1 MWEHGLAILYA
12 LFIWWFSTGLIL
24 YLDGLPR
31 RTFSW
36 SMIVMTVIALAAL
49 YGLWFT
55 GSDTSLTGAYL
66 SFTCGLLIWAWHE
79 LSFLTGCVT
88 GPRRTPCP
96 EVSGFWTRFR
106 YASET
111 VIHHELAIAAT
122 AALMAALTWGAANQ
136 IGLWTFVILWLMRLS
151 AKLNIFLGVAN
162 LAEEFLPPHLRYLES
177 YFRRRPLNLL
187 FPVSVTVSTIATV
200 LILER
205 GLAEG
210 VPPGEAAGAIFLGT
224 LLALAVL
231 EHWFLVLPI
240 PATALWQWA
249 LDAQRERRRKQ
260 AARMSREFDGTQLF
274 QAVSPG
280 VSGATTPA
288 NNDNG
293 AAGISWGDKSPLL
306 RVQTWDVRQKKSQ
319 VFPGRRSA
327 PGSLD

>member
-24 YLDGLPR
+24 CLDGLPR

-36 SMIVMTVIALAAL
+36 SMIVMTVIAFAAL
-49 YGLWFT
+49 YGIWIS
-55 GSDTSLTGAYL
+55 GSDTSVAGAYL

-79 LSFLTGCVT
+79 LSFLTGYLT

-96 EVSGFWTRFR
+96 QVDGFWRRFR

-122 AALMAALTWGAANQ
+122 AGLLAALSWGASNQ
-136 IGLWTFVILWLMRLS
+136 VGLWTFVILWLMRLS
-151 AKLNIFLGVAN
+151 TKLNIFLGVAN

-187 FPVSVTVSTIATV
+187 FPVSVTVSTVVTV

-205 GLAEG
+205 GLGAG
-210 VPPGEAAGAIFLGT
+210 VPAGEAAGAIFLGT
-224 LLALAVL
+224 MLGLAVL

-240 PATALWQWA
+240 QATALWQWA
-249 LDAQRERRRKQ
+249 LDAQRTRRRK
-260 AARMSREFDGTQLF
+260 AADAAAEAKDVYHGL
-274 QAVSPG
+274 PG
-280 VSGATTPA
+280 SSGMTTPA
-288 NNDNG
+288 NG
-293 AAGISWGDKSPLL
+293 TQESAGLLWGKHTPML
-306 RVQTWDVRQKKSQ
+306 RQQSWDVPNNKPQ
-319 VFPGRRSA
+319 VFPGRGSA

>member
-31 RTFSW
+31 RTFGW
-36 SMIVMTVIALAAL
+36 SMVVMTVIALAAL
-49 YGLWFT
+49 YGLSVAST
-55 GSDTSLTGAYL
+55 DPSLAGVYL

-79 LSFLTGCVT
+79 LSFLTGYVT

-96 EVSGFWTRFR
+96 DTPRWFTRFR

-122 AALMAALTWGAANQ
+122 AGLMAALTWGGANQ

-162 LAEEFLPPHLRYLES
+162 LAEEFLPPHLAYLES
-177 YFRRRPLNLL
+177 YFRRKPMNLL
-187 FPVSVTVSTIATV
+187 FPVSVTAATAATV

-205 GLAEG
+205 GLAAG
-210 VPPGEAAGAIFLGT
+210 VPTGEAVGAVFLGT

-249 LDAQRERRRKQ
+249 LEARRARRRVGTGDGHASAQRH
-260 AARMSREFDGTQLF
+260 DLLNT
-274 QAVSPG
+274 VSPAA
-280 VSGATTPA
+280 SGATRPAGSLTAGHPWGRHTPPLRA
-288 NNDNG
+288 RVADDVHNN
-293 AAGISWGDKSPLL
+293 KL
-306 RVQTWDVRQKKSQ
+306 QE
-319 VFPGRRSA
+319 FPGRGSA

>member
-1 MWEHGLAILYA
+1 MLEYGLAILYA

-36 SMIVMTVIALAAL
+36 SMVVMTVIALAAL
-49 YGLWFT
+49 YGLWVSGT
-55 GSDTSLTGAYL
+55 DNSMGGAYL
-66 SFTCGLLIWAWHE
+66 SFTCGLLVWAWHE
-79 LSFLTGCVT
+79 LSFLTGYLT

-96 EVSGFWTRFR
+96 KVDSFWARFR

-111 VIHHELAIAAT
+111 VIHHEIAIAAT
-122 AALMAALTWGAANQ
+122 AGLMAMLTWGASNQ

-162 LAEEFLPPHLRYLES
+162 LAEEFLPPHLRYLET

-187 FPVSVTVSTIATV
+187 FPVSVTVSTIVTV

-210 VPPGEAAGAIFLGT
+210 VPAWEAVGAVFLGT

-240 PATALWQWA
+240 QATALWQWA
-249 LDAQRERRRKQ
+249 LDAQRTRRRKN
-260 AARMSREFDGTQLF
+260 ASVAPGEVEGDDLF
-274 QAVSPG
+274 QVLPVSAG
-280 VSGATTPA
+280 TTKPA
-288 NNDNG
+288 KG
-293 AAGISWGDKSPLL
+293 IEEAAGISWGTHSPLT
-306 RVQTWDVRQKKSQ
+306 RMQSWDVPNNKPQ
-319 VFPGRRSA
+319 VFPGRGSA

>member
-1 MWEHGLAILYA
+1 MFEHGLAILYA

-31 RTFSW
+31 RTFGW
-36 SMIVMTVIALAAL
+36 SMIVMSVIAAGAL
-49 YGLWFT
+49 YGLT
-55 GSDTSLTGAYL
+55 VVGSDTSLTGAYL

-79 LSFLTGCVT
+79 LSFLTGYVT

-96 EVSGFWTRFR
+96 EAPGFWTRFR

-111 VIHHELAIAAT
+111 VIHHEIAIAAT
-122 AALMAALTWGAANQ
+122 AGLMAALTWGASNQ
-136 IGLWTFVILWLMRLS
+136 TGLWTFVILWLMRLS

-187 FPVSVTVSTIATV
+187 FPVSVTAATVATV

-210 VPPGEAAGAIFLGT
+210 VPPGEAVGAVFLGT
-224 LLALAVL
+224 MLALAVL
-231 EHWFLVLPI
+231 EHWFLVLPVQ
-240 PATALWQWA
+240 ATALWQWA
-249 LDAQRERRRKQ
+249 LEARRARGNDETPAAGQR
-260 AARMSREFDGTQLF
+260 RELF
-274 QAVSPG
+274 QVSPVAAG
-280 VSGATTPA
+280 TKHPVS
-288 NNDNG
+288 NDNA
-293 AAGISWGDKSPLL
+293 AAGISWGKHRPGLQTQL
-306 RVQTWDVRQKKSQ
+306 RNVPNNKPQ
-319 VFPGRRSA
+319 VFPGRGSA

>member
-1 MWEHGLAILYA
+1 MEHGLAILYA

-31 RTFSW
+31 RTFGW
-36 SMIVMTVIALAAL
+36 SMIVMTVVALAAL
-49 YGLWFT
+49 YGLWVS
-55 GSDTSLTGAYL
+55 GSDTSVTGVYL
-66 SFTCGLLIWAWHE
+66 SFTCALLIWAWHE
-79 LSFLTGCVT
+79 LSFLTGYLT

-96 EVSGFWTRFR
+96 EVHGFWPRFR

-122 AALMAALTWGAANQ
+122 AALLAALSWGASNQ

-162 LAEEFLPPHLRYLES
+162 LAEEFLPSHLRYLES

-187 FPVSVTVSTIATV
+187 FPVSVTVSTVVTV
-200 LILER
+200 LVLER
-205 GLAEG
+205 GLAQG
-210 VPPGEAAGAIFLGT
+210 VPAWEAVGAVFLGT

-240 PATALWQWA
+240 QATALWQWA
-249 LDAQRERRRKQ
+249 LDAQRMRRRKK
-260 AARMSREFDGTQLF
+260 AAAAAAEADRNDAFHVLPVSAGTTKP
-274 QAVSPG
+274 VKG
-280 VSGATTPA
+280 MKK
-288 NNDNG
+288 
-293 AAGISWGDKSPLL
+293 AAGISWGKHNSVL
-306 RVQTWDVRQKKSQ
+306 RTQSWDVPNNKPQ
-319 VFPGRRSA
+319 VFPGRGSA

>member
-1 MWEHGLAILYA
+1 MVDHGLAILYA

-24 YLDGLPR
+24 FLDGLPR
-31 RTFSW
+31 RTFGW
-36 SMIVMTVIALAAL
+36 SMIVMTVIAAGAL
-49 YGLWFT
+49 YGLT
-55 GSDTSLTGAYL
+55 VAGSDTSLTGAYL

-79 LSFLTGCVT
+79 LSFLTGYLT

-96 EVSGFWTRFR
+96 EAPTFWRRFR

-111 VIHHELAIAAT
+111 VIHHEIAIAAT
-122 AALMAALTWGAANQ
+122 AGLMAALTWGASNQ
-136 IGLWTFVILWLMRLS
+136 TGLWTFVILWLMRLS

-187 FPVSVTVSTIATV
+187 FPVSVTVATVATV

-210 VPPGEAAGAIFLGT
+210 VPLGEAVGAVFLGT

-249 LDAQRERRRKQ
+249 L
-260 AARMSREFDGTQLF
+260 AARRARVSDKTFAAWQQRDLF
-274 QAVSPG
+274 QGPPVAA
-280 VSGATTPA
+280 GATNPVSK
-288 NNDNG
+288 DN
-293 AAGISWGDKSPLL
+293 ATAGISWGKHRPRLQSQL
-306 RVQTWDVRQKKSQ
+306 RNVPNNKPQ
-319 VFPGRRSA
+319 VFPGRESA

>member
-200 LILER
+200 LILPAR
-205 GLAEG
+205 SSWARFWRWQCWNTGSWCCRSRQRRSG
-210 VPPGEAAGAIFLGT
+210 SGRWTHSGSVGGSRRPGCPESSTEPSFFKLYRR
-224 LLALAVL
+224 VY
-231 EHWFLVLPI
+231 
-240 PATALWQWA
+240 PAP
-249 LDAQRERRRKQ
+249 QRR
-260 AARMSREFDGTQLF
+260 
-274 QAVSPG
+274 P
-280 VSGATTPA
+280 TTIMGQP
-288 NNDNG
+288 
-293 AAGISWGDKSPLL
+293 
-306 RVQTWDVRQKKSQ
+306 
-319 VFPGRRSA
+319 VFPGAIKALCYACRHGMCARKNHKCFLGVGLRRA
-327 PGSLD
+327 RWTEVEEKDGL

>member
-1 MWEHGLAILYA
+1 MWEHGLAIIYA

-31 RTFSW
+31 RTFSV
-36 SMIVMTVIALAAL
+36 SMVVMTAIALAAL
-49 YGLWFT
+49 YGLWFS
-55 GSDTSLTGAYL
+55 GSDTSVAGVYL

-79 LSFLTGCVT
+79 LSFLTGYLT

-96 EVSGFWTRFR
+96 ETRSLWTRFR

-111 VIHHELAIAAT
+111 VIHHEIAIAAT
-122 AALMAALTWGAANQ
+122 AALMAALTWGASNK

-187 FPVSVTVSTIATV
+187 FPVSVTVSTVVTV

-205 GLAEG
+205 GLADG
-210 VPPGEAAGAIFLGT
+210 VPAGEAVGAVFLGT

-249 LDAQRERRRKQ
+249 LDARRTRMRRNAPCATAERR
-260 AARMSREFDGTQLF
+260 EHNPFDGLP
-274 QAVSPG
+274 VSA
-280 VSGATTPA
+280 GATKPA
-288 NNDNG
+288 NDMTET
-293 AAGISWGDKSPLL
+293 AGISWGKHKPVL
-306 RVQTWDVRQKKSQ
+306 RRQSWTVLNNKPQ
-319 VFPGRRSA
+319 VFSGRGSA